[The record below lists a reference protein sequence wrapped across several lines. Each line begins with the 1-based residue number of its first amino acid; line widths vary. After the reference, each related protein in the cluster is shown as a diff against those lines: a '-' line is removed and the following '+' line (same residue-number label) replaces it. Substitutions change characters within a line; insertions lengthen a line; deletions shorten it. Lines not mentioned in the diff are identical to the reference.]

1 MAIKKGEI
9 SSQHVKN
16 LGKLT
21 CIIMLEGVK
30 FWCISEG
37 DWGQIRI
44 DHWDGQTIP
53 GSGSPKIKLLVGTVL

>member
-9 SSQHVKN
+9 SAQHVNN
-16 LGKLT
+16 LGKLA
-21 CIIMLEGVK
+21 CIIMLEEVK
-30 FWCISEG
+30 FWYILEG

-53 GSGSPKIKLLVGTVL
+53 GSESLKIKLQVGMVL